1 METKNARFIRLGEA
15 RTNSVINKL
24 RLIGNLSNT
33 RNYEYSKK
41 EVDELFK
48 AIESEL
54 KNTKKLFDVGLSKQN
69 NKFKFIK

>member
-1 METKNARFIRLGEA
+1 METKNDRFIRLGEA
-15 RTNSVINKL
+15 RANSVINKL

-54 KNTKKLFDVGLSKQN
+54 KNTKKLFDIELSKQKN
-69 NKFKFIK
+69 EFKFIK